1 VPRGSAYLWDRERLS
16 AETLDLLAAVGDRV
30 LAAMISDQVPAREAP
45 VLYADLAARRRSV
58 LQAVLV
64 DFG

>member
-1 VPRGSAYLWDRERLS
+1 VS
-16 AETLDLLAAVGDRV
+16 
-30 LAAMISDQVPAREAP
+30 AREAP

-64 DFG
+64 DFD